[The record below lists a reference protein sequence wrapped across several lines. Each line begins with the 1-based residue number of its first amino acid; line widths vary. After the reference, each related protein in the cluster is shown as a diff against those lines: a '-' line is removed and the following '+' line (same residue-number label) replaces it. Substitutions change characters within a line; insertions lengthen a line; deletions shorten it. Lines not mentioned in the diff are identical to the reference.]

1 MSWVPQSMVD
11 GVGSVKPRKRKGK
24 NGSVGIEFLAFYRT
38 IVGRNLDKLKLT
50 NNTNQL
56 VRWVHQVWPICMQFI
71 PTTGTCSFL
80 SVKLPWQ
87 FRHLSICIPRTS
99 WSTFAVTFFH
109 WTISIWSRK
118 SSAKISNLFLKPLK
132 VSSTYFDWLGFVD

>member
-38 IVGRNLDKLKLT
+38 IEGRNLDKLKLT

-56 VRWVHQVWPICMQFI
+56 VRWVHQV
-71 PTTGTCSFL
+71 
-80 SVKLPWQ
+80 
-87 FRHLSICIPRTS
+87 
-99 WSTFAVTFFH
+99 
-109 WTISIWSRK
+109 
-118 SSAKISNLFLKPLK
+118 
-132 VSSTYFDWLGFVD
+132 